1 MARAEVLAVAPSLEA
16 AWAEVASAEDLAEAS
31 VAASVAVAV
40 AAVAQAEDFR
50 EFKIQNSEFK
60 IVQPEVITRYKARKQ
75 QTQK

>member
-1 MARAEVLAVAPSLEA
+1 MARAEVLAVAPSLVA
-16 AWAEVASAEDLAEAS
+16 AWAEVASAEASVVALAEAS
-31 VAASVAVAV
+31 EEVAV